1 MKKLILIA
9 FCVPWIGYVDEVPVW
24 ENEMALGANY
34 RSGNTEKSLYTL
46 NVKRERYSDE
56 SDWLYGFYGEQG
68 ETEGEKTEGMV
79 RASSEYRVRFSNPAY
94 FASVVAQGLHDSI
107 RGIRLRTQLGPSLGM
122 YVMDE
127 GGLKADVAAGFNAT
141 YDRGVGESS
150 QYAGYRFSANLNWN
164 FSKQASCYAQV
175 EISGN
180 LEEPLKDYYGWLV
193 LGLKSGLLDSVS
205 LFAELRDE
213 YDNMPDAVG
222 SKRNDLLFNL
232 GLMYDF

>member
-1 MKKLILIA
+1 MKKLILIT
-9 FCVPWIGYVDEVPVW
+9 FFVPCIGYVDEVPVR

-46 NVKRERYSDE
+46 NVKSERYSDE
-56 SDWLYGFYGEQG
+56 SDWLHAFYGEQG

-79 RASSEYRVRFSNPAY
+79 RASSEYRVRFSNPVY

-107 RGIRLRTQLGPSLGM
+107 RGIRLRTQLGPSVGI
-122 YVMDE
+122 YVIDD
-127 GGLKADVAAGFNAT
+127 GVSKVDLAAGLNAT
-141 YDRGVGESS
+141 YDRGVEASS
-150 QYAGYRFSANLNWN
+150 QYAGYRFSANLNWD
-164 FSKQASCYAQV
+164 FSEHASCYAQV

-180 LEEPLKDYYGWLV
+180 LEEPMEDYYGWLV
-193 LGLKSGLLDSVS
+193 FGLKSGLLNSVS

>member
-9 FCVPWIGYVDEVPVW
+9 FCVPWMGYADQVPVW

-34 RSGNTEKSLYTL
+34 RSGNTEKSLHTL

-56 SDWLYGFYGEQG
+56 SDWLHGFYGEQG
-68 ETEGEKTEGMV
+68 DGRRKTEGLV
-79 RASSEYRVRFSNPAY
+79 RARSNIECVFRIRFILLRWLLKGCMIQFEGFDCVRSSDLTWEYV
-94 FASVVAQGLHDSI
+94 I
-107 RGIRLRTQLGPSLGM
+107 
-122 YVMDE
+122 DE
-127 GGLKADVAAGFNAT
+127 GGLKVDVAAGFNAT
-141 YDRGVGESS
+141 YDRGVEESA
-150 QYAGYRFSANLNWN
+150 QYAGYRFSANFNWD
-164 FSKQASCYAQV
+164 FSEQASSYAQV

-180 LEEPLKDYYGWLV
+180 VEEPLKDYYGWLV

>member
-122 YVMDE
+122 CD
-127 GGLKADVAAGFNAT
+127 GRRGLKADVAAGFNAT
-141 YDRGVGESS
+141 YDRGVGEFAVCWVSFFS
-150 QYAGYRFSANLNWN
+150 Q
-164 FSKQASCYAQV
+164 SK
-175 EISGN
+175 
-180 LEEPLKDYYGWLV
+180 
-193 LGLKSGLLDSVS
+193 LG
-205 LFAELRDE
+205 F
-213 YDNMPDAVG
+213 
-222 SKRNDLLFNL
+222 
-232 GLMYDF
+232 

>member
-1 MKKLILIA
+1 MKKLMLIV
-9 FCVPWIGYVDEVPVW
+9 FCFPWIGYVDEVPTL
-24 ENEMALGANY
+24 EYEMALGANY

-79 RASSEYRVRFSNPAY
+79 RASSEYRVRFSNPIY

-127 GGLKADVAAGFNAT
+127 GGLKVDMAAGFNAT
-141 YDRGVGESS
+141 YDRGIGESS
-150 QYAGYRFSANLNWN
+150 QYAGYRFSANLNWD
-164 FSKQASCYAQV
+164 FSEQASCYAQV

-180 LEEPLKDYYGWLV
+180 LEEPLEDYYGWLV

>member
-1 MKKLILIA
+1 MQMR
-9 FCVPWIGYVDEVPVW
+9 CPW

-34 RSGNTEKSLYTL
+34 RSGIPRNHSVSQCE
-46 NVKRERYSDE
+46 
-56 SDWLYGFYGEQG
+56 
-68 ETEGEKTEGMV
+68 EGVIRMSRTGCMDFM
-79 RASSEYRVRFSNPAY
+79 ASRGDGRRKNGGIGSCPFRISSAFSNPVY
-94 FASVVAQGLHDSI
+94 LLRWLLRGLHDSI
-107 RGIRLRTQLGPSLGM
+107 RGFDCVRSSVLFRNMI
-122 YVMDE
+122 DE
-127 GGLKADVAAGFNAT
+127 GGLKVDVAAGFNAT
-141 YDRGVGESS
+141 YDRGVEES
-150 QYAGYRFSANLNWN
+150 QYAGYRFQPISTGILVNRHRV
-164 FSKQASCYAQV
+164 CTV

-180 LEEPLKDYYGWLV
+180 VEEPLEDYYGWLV